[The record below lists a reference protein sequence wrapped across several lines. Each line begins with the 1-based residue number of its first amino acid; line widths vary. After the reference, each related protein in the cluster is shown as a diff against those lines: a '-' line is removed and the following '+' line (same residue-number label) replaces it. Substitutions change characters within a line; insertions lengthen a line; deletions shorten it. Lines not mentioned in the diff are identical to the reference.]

1 MTNAAR
7 STIRTN
13 TAPTSGA
20 RERLKQARGV
30 SAGSPLVDAEDAA
43 KLLGVP
49 ATWLL
54 TQARAQRIP
63 HQKLGH
69 YVRFDIDRL
78 IAWLEENETHPRAR
92 PR

>member
-1 MTNAAR
+1 VTSPAR
-7 STIRTN
+7 STIRTGP
-13 TAPTSGA
+13 APSTGA
-20 RERLKQARGV
+20 RERLKQARAV

-54 TQARAQRIP
+54 NQARAGRIP

-69 YVRFDIDRL
+69 YVRFDLDRL
-78 IAWLEENETHPRAR
+78 IAWLEENETQPRR
-92 PR
+92 R

>member
-1 MTNAAR
+1 VTNPAR
-7 STIRTN
+7 STIRTR

-20 RERLKQARGV
+20 RERLQQARAV
-30 SAGSPLVDAEDAA
+30 TAGNPLVDAEDAA

-49 ATWLL
+49 ATWLM

-69 YVRFDIDRL
+69 YVRFDIDKL
-78 IAWLEENETHPRAR
+78 IAWLEENETPPRSR
-92 PR
+92 